1 MLADVDSSNRALTSI
16 IQNTPFCPVLD
27 DHSQWP
33 HTIIDLDVQID
44 HARVLEGSDVV
55 DIHIARQLQLRV
67 PDFYY
72 PDLGRRDAYDA
83 FHAIWVM
90 SVICGLLYAR

>member
-1 MLADVDSSNRALTSI
+1 MLADVGGDTGVLTSI
-16 IQNTPFCPVLD
+16 VQNTPLRPVLD
-27 DHSQWP
+27 NHGQWP
-33 HTIIDLDVQID
+33 YTIIDLDVQID
-44 HARVLEGSDVV
+44 HACVLEGSDVV

-72 PDLGRRDAYDA
+72 PDLGRRDAYNA

-90 SVICGLLYAR
+90 SVISRWLYAT